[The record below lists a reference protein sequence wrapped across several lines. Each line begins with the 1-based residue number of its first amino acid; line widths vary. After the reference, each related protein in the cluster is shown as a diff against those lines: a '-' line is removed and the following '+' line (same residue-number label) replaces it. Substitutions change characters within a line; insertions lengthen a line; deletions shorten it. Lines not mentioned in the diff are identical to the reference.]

1 MINYNLPLLYMY
13 IESVMV
19 WNNKGNIVR
28 IILISQEE
36 TIVRDEE
43 VYCNPIYLNVDRSSP
58 LHWSKTDGQIFSYY
72 TST

>member
-1 MINYNLPLLYMY
+1 MY

-58 LHWSKTDGQIFSYY
+58 LHGRKQTDRSFHITHPRKVVWKRSLV
-72 TST
+72 